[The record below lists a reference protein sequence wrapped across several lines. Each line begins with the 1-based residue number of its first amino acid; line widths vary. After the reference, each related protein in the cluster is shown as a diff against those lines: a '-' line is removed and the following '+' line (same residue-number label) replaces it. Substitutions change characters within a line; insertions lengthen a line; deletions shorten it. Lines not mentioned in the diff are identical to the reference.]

1 MSFISET
8 GMVWDDKYA
17 SNYKIKDKDDP
28 LFNEDKNPFNTS
40 FNTVEPP
47 CTFCPVRTTCPE
59 ECSQFKLY
67 ASKGKWV
74 DHPFSK

>member
-8 GMVWDDKYA
+8 GMVWHDKYA
-17 SNYKIKDKDDP
+17 SNYKVADP
-28 LFNEDKNPFNTS
+28 NDPVVEFKTNTS

-59 ECSQFKLY
+59 ECKQFKLY

-74 DHPFSK
+74 DHPFAE

>member
-1 MSFISET
+1 MSLISET
-8 GMVWDDKYA
+8 GSIWYDKYA
-17 SNYKIKDKDDP
+17 SGYKVEDRDDP
-28 LFNEDKNPFNTS
+28 LFNEEAKKLPAG

-59 ECSQFKLY
+59 ECKQFQLY